1 MPGLSNYLENE
12 LLDQIFRNSA
22 APAITSVW
30 ISLHSGD
37 PGETGVFEISGN
49 GYIRKT
55 SGFDVAS
62 NGATANSNL
71 VSFSGMPA
79 LTVTHVGLWDASG
92 AGAGN
97 FLGGGSF
104 SASKTTNLND
114 VFQIAIGDL
123 DVTLD

>member
-1 MPGLSNYLENE
+1 MAGFSNYLENE
-12 LLDQIFRNSA
+12 LLDQVLRNAA
-22 APAITSVW
+22 APAIASVW

-37 PGETGVFEISGN
+37 PGEVGSFEIAGN

-62 NGATANSNL
+62 GGASANSNL

-79 LTVTHVGLWDASG
+79 LTVSHVGLWDASG

-104 SASKTTNLND
+104 LASKTTNLND
-114 VFQIAIGDL
+114 VYQIGIGDL
-123 DVTLD
+123 DITLD

>member
-1 MPGLSNYLENE
+1 
-12 LLDQIFRNSA
+12 
-22 APAITSVW
+22 
-30 ISLHSGD
+30 
-37 PGETGVFEISGN
+37 
-49 GYIRKT
+49 
-55 SGFDVAS
+55 
-62 NGATANSNL
+62 
-71 VSFSGMPA
+71 MPA